1 MWVGGPKPKEMR
13 AGVRDAT
20 RIAPA
25 LRASAELLFVPEPK
39 IEGELPEPLAEG
51 SARFLGWAEDALQV
65 LVGAILVFAAGIV
78 LVEVTYHLLTDLD
91 KGASKAVAESVKGLL
106 TVFILL
112 ELLAGLRAT
121 LVRRKLVAEPFL
133 VVGII
138 ASIRG
143 IIIVALE
150 SKTQTGT
157 QLDEAMMQIAVLGG
171 LAVVLSVSA
180 FVIRRKEREPTET

>member
-1 MWVGGPKPKEMR
+1 M
-13 AGVRDAT
+13 
-20 RIAPA
+20 
-25 LRASAELLFVPEPK
+25 PEPK

>member
-1 MWVGGPKPKEMR
+1 MPQ
-13 AGVRDAT
+13 
-20 RIAPA
+20 
-25 LRASAELLFVPEPK
+25 PK
-39 IEGELPEPLAEG
+39 IERERPEALAEG
-51 SARFLGWAEDALQV
+51 SARLLGLAEDALQV
-65 LVGAILVFAAGIV
+65 LVGLVLVGAAAVV
-78 LVEVTYHLLTDLD
+78 LVEVVYHLVTDLD
-91 KGASKAVAESVKGLL
+91 DGVSKAVAAAVKGLL

-150 SKTQTGT
+150 AKSQTGAK
-157 QLDEAMMQIAVLGG
+157 LDEAMMQIAVLGG
-171 LAVVLSVSA
+171 LALVLSAAA
-180 FVIRRKEREPTET
+180 FVVRRKEREPKES

>member
-1 MWVGGPKPKEMR
+1 M
-13 AGVRDAT
+13 A
-20 RIAPA
+20 
-25 LRASAELLFVPEPK
+25 EPK
-39 IEGELPEPLAEG
+39 IEDEQPEALAEG
-51 SARFLGWAEDALQV
+51 SARLLGWAEDSLQV
-65 LVGAILVFAAGIV
+65 LVGIILVFAAAVV
-78 LVEVTYHLLTDLD
+78 LVEVSYHLATDMD
-91 KGASKAVAESVKGLL
+91 KGASKAVSDSVKGLL

-150 SKTQTGT
+150 AKTQTGT
-157 QLDEAMMQIAVLGG
+157 QLDEAMMQIGVLGG
-171 LAVVLSVSA
+171 LTLALSASA
-180 FVIRRKEREPTET
+180 FVIRRKEREPKES